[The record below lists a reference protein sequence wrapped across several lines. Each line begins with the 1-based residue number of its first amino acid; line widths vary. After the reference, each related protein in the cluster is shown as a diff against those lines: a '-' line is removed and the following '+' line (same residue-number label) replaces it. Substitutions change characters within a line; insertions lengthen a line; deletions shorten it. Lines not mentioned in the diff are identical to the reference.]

1 MRNEFITIWLSG
13 SASASADDNSGLR
26 NVGVG
31 EKLCMFEGTASFL
44 CVHSGQEWAYINRQP
59 FKIGSTKTTYPK
71 GILVSLCF

>member
-13 SASASADDNSGLR
+13 SACASAADNAGLG

-44 CVHSGQEWAYINRQP
+44 CVLIR
-59 FKIGSTKTTYPK
+59 
-71 GILVSLCF
+71 